1 MAGKEKICMLL
12 GLALANAVLC
22 SCTGKFQTPV
32 NESEVAI
39 FQSDWR
45 EKIPTRQKAS
55 NKDGM
60 HDREIAAVYPVKF
73 TWQGT
78 QGPYKLEI
86 SVDENF
92 TLPRTVKSASAE
104 VEVYNLFTNYK
115 YYCRVLDAQDKVVAA
130 GTFRTADTPRWIK
143 LPENVDKAPINFRDL
158 GSWRTVDGRRVRQG
172 MIYRGADLEAWYD
185 MSETNNR
192 YMIEELGIK
201 SEIDMRYPELVPDKV
216 NSRMGQKVKLFFRP
230 INAYN
235 SFTPEQC
242 ALFRD
247 TIRVFADAD
256 NYPIYFHCSG
266 GVDRT
271 GEIAFLLNGLLGV
284 PEEKLFDDYEL
295 SSLSRF
301 PRHHD
306 IDYFK
311 KWRAKIAT
319 YAPAGASVQEQVE
332 KYLLA
337 IGVTADEINSIRTIM
352 LEK

>member
-1 MAGKEKICMLL
+1 MLL
-12 GLALANAVLC
+12 LLAASAGMLC
-22 SCTGKFQTPV
+22 SCTEKFHSPV
-32 NESEVAI
+32 NESEVAV
-39 FQSDWR
+39 FQTDWL
-45 EKIPTRQKAS
+45 EKIPVRQKTS

-60 HDREIAAVYPVKF
+60 HTEEIATVYPVKF
-73 TWQGT
+73 AWQGT
-78 QGPYKLEI
+78 HGPYKLEI
-86 SVDENF
+86 SMDENF
-92 TLPRTVKSASAE
+92 SSPRGVASAVPE
-104 VEVYNLFTNYK
+104 VEVYNLFTNQK
-115 YYCRVLDAQDKVVAA
+115 YYCRVLDIRGNIVAA
-130 GTFRTADTPRWIK
+130 GTFSTADTPRWIK
-143 LPENVDKAPINFRDL
+143 LPENVEKSPINFRDL

-172 MIYRGADLEAWYD
+172 MVYRGADLDAWYP
-185 MSETNNR
+185 MSKANKR
-192 YMIEELGIK
+192 YMVEELGIK
-201 SEIDMRYPELVPDKV
+201 SEIDMRYAEMVPDKV
-216 NSRMGQKVKLFFRP
+216 NSRLGENVKLFFRP

-247 TIRVFADAD
+247 TIKVFADAD

-271 GEIAFLLNGLLGV
+271 GEIAFLINGLLGV

-306 IDYFK
+306 INYFK
-311 KWRAKIAT
+311 KWRTKIAA
-319 YAPAGASVQEQVE
+319 YAPAGATVQEQVE

-337 IGVTADEINSIRTIM
+337 IGVTAEEINSIRSIM